1 VDGTSYTA
9 LWRKHASP
17 AKLALSVP
25 NGQVFVL
32 GDNRSTSQ
40 DSRQFG
46 TLPLADVA
54 GIARRMWWND

>member
-1 VDGTSYTA
+1 
-9 LWRKHASP
+9 
-17 AKLALSVP
+17 
-25 NGQVFVL
+25 VL

-54 GIARRMWWND
+54 GIARQILFNN